1 MTERHSINGK
11 KQRRWILLT
20 RLLKKVEFCSSTTHG
35 DRKDMNNNSDEK
47 RMSNVEGVEVD
58 MEEVISPKDQLKIEK
73 QRIRYQKNNWKNL
86 HVW

>member
-1 MTERHSINGK
+1 LTERHSINGK
-11 KQRRWILLT
+11 NQRRLILVT

-58 MEEVISPKDQLKIEK
+58 MEEEISPKDHIVLKSSRKFKI
-73 QRIRYQKNNWKNL
+73 
-86 HVW
+86 

>member
-11 KQRRWILLT
+11 NQRRLILVT

-47 RMSNVEGVEVD
+47 RMSNVEGVEFD
-58 MEEVISPKDQLKIEK
+58 MEEEISPKDHIVLKSSRKLKI
-73 QRIRYQKNNWKNL
+73 
-86 HVW
+86 